1 MNALNKKVKNFCKKV
16 AEKFGSNEKMRT
28 FAIPNK
34 QSGGGE
40 MVDTLL

>member
-1 MNALNKKVKNFCKKV
+1 MQFFQKNAKKV
-16 AEKFGSNEKMRT
+16 AKKFGGNKKMRT
-28 FAIPNK
+28 FAIPNE

>member
-1 MNALNKKVKNFCKKV
+1 MSALNKKVKNFYKKV
-16 AEKFGSNEKMRT
+16 AEKFGGKEKIRT